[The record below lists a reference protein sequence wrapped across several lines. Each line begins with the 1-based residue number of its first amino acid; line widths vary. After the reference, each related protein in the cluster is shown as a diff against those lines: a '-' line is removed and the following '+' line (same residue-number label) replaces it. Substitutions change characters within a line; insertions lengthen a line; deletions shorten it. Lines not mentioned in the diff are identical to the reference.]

1 MDENRLVLVAR
12 FPTAYKAHIAKGRL
26 EAKGL
31 TAWVTDELA
40 PRRGLVGVGLLVP
53 ASQAE
58 EAKRILDTMPGLFNF
73 LGI

>member
-1 MDENRLVLVAR
+1 MDDKELVLVAR

-26 EAKGL
+26 ETEGL

-53 ASQAE
+53 ASQAD

-73 LGI
+73 PGT